1 MESEFSL
8 VDYDSYLEKNPD
20 HQELGRSLLYLFD
33 AYAGDLG
40 VESPDDPVFVD
51 FAGDRMYDCQ
61 VPDKLRQ
68 RVKAWL
74 ASTGGRGE
82 FRG

>member
-8 VDYDSYLEKNPD
+8 VDYDSYLEKNPEC
-20 HQELGRSLLYLFD
+20 QELGRALLDLFD
-33 AYAGDLG
+33 AHAGDLG
-40 VESPDDPVFVD
+40 VENPDDPVFVD
-51 FAGDRMYDCQ
+51 FAGDRMCDCQ
-61 VPDKLRQ
+61 VPVKVRQ

-74 ASTGGRGE
+74 ASTGGFGE